1 MRLRAAL
8 CVGAAALI
16 LPGCTHP
23 KPAPAPAWVSA
34 PDLPAIDR
42 TLDSPSVRRLA
53 ESFLRSQDPARAA
66 AGNTAIRRS
75 GTPVTVYA
83 TNPGFVA
90 DPAAPLD
97 RAGVASY
104 IAVPVCISDRPET
117 DTVQLVPTP
126 SYPPRAVA
134 TGTEETTQ
142 PLPANSRLL
151 LDYPTHTWLAWT
163 RTEITVLTPG
173 TTPVPK
179 GRVFDAAQFRGW
191 MTSR

>member
-1 MRLRAAL
+1 MAGRS
-8 CVGAAALI
+8 GAD
-16 LPGCTHP
+16 THAGAG
-23 KPAPAPAWVSA
+23 APAPAWVSA

-104 IAVPVCISDRPET
+104 IAVPVRISDRVQAIPAITGRFAET
-117 DTVQLVPTP
+117 SSTTFVIENGA
-126 SYPPRAVA
+126 PPRHRSDAD
-134 TGTEETTQ
+134 
-142 PLPANSRLL
+142 PPAGRHRNDAGGERRSR
-151 LDYPTHTWLAWT
+151 
-163 RTEITVLTPG
+163 
-173 TTPVPK
+173 
-179 GRVFDAAQFRGW
+179 
-191 MTSR
+191 